1 MPKLTVVTRE
11 GEEST
16 IDVEDGLTVM
26 EAIRDN
32 GFDELL
38 ALCGGCC
45 SCATCHV
52 HIEPAHKDKLPAM
65 SEDEDGLLIIQKEFD
80 GFDGTRERLDLL
92 ALDRN
97 GQLVVIENKLDDS
110 GRDVVWQA
118 LKYAAYCS
126 SLKKAEIVSIFQKY
140 LDQNGGGEA
149 ANAICEFLGE
159 DTLDE
164 VVLNDGN

>member
-1 MPKLTVVTRE
+1 MPKLTVVNRE

-52 HIEPAHKDKLPAM
+52 HVDEGFKDKLPAM
-65 SEDEDGLLIIQKEFD
+65 SEDED
-80 GFDGTRERLDLL
+80 DLL
-92 ALDRN
+92 ESSDHRNESSRLSCQIPFTADLD
-97 GQLVVIENKLDDS
+97 G
-110 GRDVVWQA
+110 
-118 LKYAAYCS
+118 LKVTIA
-126 SLKKAEIVSIFQKY
+126 
-140 LDQNGGGEA
+140 D
-149 ANAICEFLGE
+149 E
-159 DTLDE
+159 D
-164 VVLNDGN
+164 